1 MSGTT
6 QSAKAELG
14 SLCIELTDIVGGLAW
29 VGERLI
35 MEQGN
40 AVDGGGVIVQLG
52 KSLDRIS
59 ERVSVIVQGM
69 EAVKS

>member
-1 MSGTT
+1 MIATT
-6 QSAKAELG
+6 QGAKDELG
-14 SLCIELTDIVGGLAW
+14 SLSIELTDIAGGLVW
-29 VGERLI
+29 IGERLI

-59 ERVSVIVQGM
+59 ERVSEIVRGM
-69 EAVKS
+69 EAAKS